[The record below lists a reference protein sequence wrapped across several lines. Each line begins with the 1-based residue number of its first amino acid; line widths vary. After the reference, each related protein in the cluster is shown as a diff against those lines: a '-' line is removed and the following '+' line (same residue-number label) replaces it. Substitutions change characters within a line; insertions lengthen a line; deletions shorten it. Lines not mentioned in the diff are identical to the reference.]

1 MVQNGLVQ
9 ATKFV
14 REIVQAKKKAT
25 PKDVENYV
33 EMLKTFGLCDENLEY
48 IRKKIE
54 EHIQNKIRY
63 FQRKQNKAK
72 EKEYIKIELLTR
84 KFWDYYLSTKK
95 PPAK

>member
-48 IRKKIE
+48 IRKKSKSIY
-54 EHIQNKIRY
+54 K
-63 FQRKQNKAK
+63 
-72 EKEYIKIELLTR
+72 
-84 KFWDYYLSTKK
+84 TK
-95 PPAK
+95 